1 MQKYA
6 FSAQIASFTPIK
18 AIVYTQ
24 NPDEQG
30 VSDQV

>member
-6 FSAQIASFTPIK
+6 FSAQIAIFTPTKTIF
-18 AIVYTQ
+18 TLQ

-30 VSDQV
+30 VSDPM

>member
-6 FSAQIASFTPIK
+6 FSAQN
-18 AIVYTQ
+18 AIFPPTKTIIHTQ

-30 VSDQV
+30 VSAQL